1 MVIESVTGDSSVTPL
16 VSGEDSGGEE
26 GDGESFELS
35 LSGFGD
41 DELEESEE
49 DDDELEESEEDEGEL
64 EESEDAD
71 DDDDDDDDG
80 LLPVAGAPSRAAA
93 PSGPVVEK

>member
-16 VSGEDSGGEE
+16 VSGEDSDGEE
-26 GDGESFELS
+26 GDGVSFELS
-35 LSGFGD
+35 LSGLGD

-49 DDDELEESEEDEGEL
+49 DDDELDGSEEDEDEL
-64 EESEDAD
+64 EES
-71 DDDDDDDDG
+71 DDDDG

>member
-16 VSGEDSGGEE
+16 VSGEDSDGEE
-26 GDGESFELS
+26 GDGVSFELS
-35 LSGFGD
+35 LSGLGD

-49 DDDELEESEEDEGEL
+49 DDDELDGSEEDEDEL
-64 EESEDAD
+64 EES

>member
-16 VSGEDSGGEE
+16 VSGEDSDGEE
-26 GDGESFELS
+26 GDGVSFELS
-35 LSGFGD
+35 LSGLGD

-49 DDDELEESEEDEGEL
+49 DDDELDGSEEDEDEL
-64 EESEDAD
+64 EES
-71 DDDDDDDDG
+71 DDDDDDG

>member
-1 MVIESVTGDSSVTPL
+1 MLIESVTGDCRVTPV
-16 VSGEDSGGEE
+16 VSGEESGEEE
-26 GDGESFELS
+26 GDG
-35 LSGFGD
+35 
-41 DELEESEE
+41 ELEESEE
-49 DDDELEESEEDEGEL
+49 
-64 EESEDAD
+64 D